1 MWGEIE
7 RRRSDSSTSGTFHQ
21 SDPRARR
28 DASLNRPR
36 FALFPRLRALAAIS
50 LLFGFGLV
58 AAPPPAQANWGGFCG
73 PGGCPTLSAAIDSII
88 AARPNSYL
96 HYSTWEGN
104 SLRLCV
110 GYFVQ
115 LKCTWNDLV
124 SPVCPAGEEAS
135 RTAENGCALVQQAS
149 NGDACTPPA
158 PNTPGDST
166 KFQQVVDFETPGPN
180 KLAFIRSYN
189 SMSTYDTNMGSGW
202 RNNYSQRLLFKLGGA
217 ERWLVTADGMRR
229 KYWNN
234 GGVWQP
240 KDNDTVITVETVGSG
255 LEVTYTDD
263 TVETYD
269 AAGKLLSILKRNG
282 YEQTLAYD
290 GNGDLASVTDS
301 YGRALTFTITD
312 GLITGMTDPDGNVT
326 TYVYGESD
334 PALKLSIPD
343 RLDEVVYPDDTP
355 LDDTDNPREQ
365 YLYETASPPGPTTP
379 ACARPCRSTPAA
391 PNGSTSSTTTS
402 PTRARRPT
410 PWASRPSIPFRR
422 SAAATSWSRRT
433 AWRPRAARP
442 RSAPTPTIPT
452 ASSPATRTAKA
463 TSRTTTT
470 ATPACC

>member
-166 KFQQVVDFETPGPN
+166 TRARPPRQTHPVTALRRGTP
-180 KLAFIRSYN
+180 IRS
-189 SMSTYDTNMGSGW
+189 TW
-202 RNNYSQRLLFKLGGA
+202 RPATSSSRSWTS
-217 ERWLVTADGMRR
+217 RH
-229 KYWNN
+229 
-234 GGVWQP
+234 
-240 KDNDTVITVETVGSG
+240 
-255 LEVTYTDD
+255 
-263 TVETYD
+263 
-269 AAGKLLSILKRNG
+269 
-282 YEQTLAYD
+282 
-290 GNGDLASVTDS
+290 
-301 YGRALTFTITD
+301 RALT
-312 GLITGMTDPDGNVT
+312 
-326 TYVYGESD
+326 S
-334 PALKLSIPD
+334 
-343 RLDEVVYPDDTP
+343 
-355 LDDTDNPREQ
+355 
-365 YLYETASPPGPTTP
+365 
-379 ACARPCRSTPAA
+379 
-391 PNGSTSSTTTS
+391 
-402 PTRARRPT
+402 
-410 PWASRPSIPFRR
+410 WPS
-422 SAAATSWSRRT
+422 
-433 AWRPRAARP
+433 
-442 RSAPTPTIPT
+442 SAPTT
-452 ASSPATRTAKA
+452 A
-463 TSRTTTT
+463 
-470 ATPACC
+470 